1 MPKKKQV
8 FEPEN
13 LESIRS
19 AISGLIVEPP
29 ETIEP
34 VVYSVDLLSRHDP
47 YYPMVQGEATSRLAM
62 TATRNMAINPITGD
76 AVIEDEGFRAFFE
89 GYDGLKIGL
98 TVGAQKLLSTAALY
112 LTQNNHYRPEESA
125 RIETEVQIPL
135 ISYARL
141 LGYPVDERETATP
154 EEAEKEK
161 RRIKNLMKDVRGKI
175 NDCAQCGIESRSINL
190 PADTTQDTLLAEVKK
205 LADDSAVHGIL
216 VQLPLPAQIDEKAV
230 IDAIPPEK
238 DVDGF
243 SPVNVGRMQIGEPC
257 YLPCTPAGCIRM
269 IESTG
274 TDIAGKNA
282 VVIGRSNI
290 VGKPAALLLL
300 AKNATVTIC
309 HSRTKN
315 LKEVCAAAD
324 ILVAAVG
331 REGFVTGDMV
341 KPGAVVIDV
350 GINRGADGKLHGD
363 VNFAEAA
370 EKAAYITPVP
380 GGVGPMT
387 RAMLMLNTVEAAER
401 QSR

>member
-175 NDCAQCGIESRSINL
+175 NDQLDVLYSRPIL
-190 PADTTQDTLLAEVKK
+190 PA
-205 LADDSAVHGIL
+205 
-216 VQLPLPAQIDEKAV
+216 
-230 IDAIPPEK
+230 
-238 DVDGF
+238 
-243 SPVNVGRMQIGEPC
+243 
-257 YLPCTPAGCIRM
+257 
-269 IESTG
+269 
-274 TDIAGKNA
+274 
-282 VVIGRSNI
+282 
-290 VGKPAALLLL
+290 
-300 AKNATVTIC
+300 
-309 HSRTKN
+309 
-315 LKEVCAAAD
+315 
-324 ILVAAVG
+324 
-331 REGFVTGDMV
+331 
-341 KPGAVVIDV
+341 
-350 GINRGADGKLHGD
+350 
-363 VNFAEAA
+363 
-370 EKAAYITPVP
+370 
-380 GGVGPMT
+380 
-387 RAMLMLNTVEAAER
+387 
-401 QSR
+401 

>member
-175 NDCAQCGIESRSINL
+175 NDQLDVLYSLSLSWSEKKGRVSDYQDVRLLQRKGVKRGMISIQFSDDIARYLLCSYVMQYPEALLSIDERSPRAYRLQAGVSQLRAPQHRARHRRHHFRFGAAGCVRRHPRFRRGAEDGSRPLGEPHQNAAGNRAGQL
-190 PADTTQDTLLAEVKK
+190 RARRRAGRL
-205 LADDSAVHGIL
+205 GIL
-216 VQLPLPAQIDEKAV
+216 RREKGEALRQRGGYRRLRDVYRAV
-230 IDAIPPEK
+230 C
-238 DVDGF
+238 
-243 SPVNVGRMQIGEPC
+243 PV
-257 YLPCTPAGCIRM
+257 
-269 IESTG
+269 SDG
-274 TDIAGKNA
+274 TD
-282 VVIGRSNI
+282 
-290 VGKPAALLLL
+290 
-300 AKNATVTIC
+300 
-309 HSRTKN
+309 
-315 LKEVCAAAD
+315 
-324 ILVAAVG
+324 
-331 REGFVTGDMV
+331 
-341 KPGAVVIDV
+341 
-350 GINRGADGKLHGD
+350 
-363 VNFAEAA
+363 
-370 EKAAYITPVP
+370 
-380 GGVGPMT
+380 
-387 RAMLMLNTVEAAER
+387 ER
-401 QSR
+401 

>member
-1 MPKKKQV
+1 MAKKKQV

-62 TATRNMAINPITGD
+62 PATRNMAINPITGD

-175 NDCAQCGIESRSINL
+175 NDQLDVLYSLSLSWSEKKGRVSDYQDVRLLQRKGVKRGMISIQFSDDIARYLLCSYVMQYPEALLSIDERS
-190 PADTTQDTLLAEVKK
+190 PRAYRVGYK
-205 LADDSAVHGIL
+205 LAYHSSVRRNIERGTADIISVSALLDACGDIPDFDEVQKTDRGHWENRIKTPLETALDSCVRAGVLDGWEYCG
-216 VQLPLPAQIDEKAV
+216 AKKAKLS
-230 IDAIPPEK
+230 DSE
-238 DVDGF
+238 VDIGDYATF
-243 SPVNVGRMQIGEPC
+243 IGLYVRFRMGRMNDE
-257 YLPCTPAGCIRM
+257 
-269 IESTG
+269 
-274 TDIAGKNA
+274 D
-282 VVIGRSNI
+282 
-290 VGKPAALLLL
+290 
-300 AKNATVTIC
+300 
-309 HSRTKN
+309 
-315 LKEVCAAAD
+315 
-324 ILVAAVG
+324 
-331 REGFVTGDMV
+331 
-341 KPGAVVIDV
+341 
-350 GINRGADGKLHGD
+350 
-363 VNFAEAA
+363 
-370 EKAAYITPVP
+370 
-380 GGVGPMT
+380 
-387 RAMLMLNTVEAAER
+387 
-401 QSR
+401 

>member
-175 NDCAQCGIESRSINL
+175 NDQLDVLYSLSLSWSEKKGRVSDYQDVRLLQRKGVKRGMISIQFSDDIARYLLCSYVMQYPEALLSIDERS
-190 PADTTQDTLLAEVKK
+190 PRAYRVGYK
-205 LADDSAVHGIL
+205 LAYHSSVRR
-216 VQLPLPAQIDEKAV
+216 
-230 IDAIPPEK
+230 
-238 DVDGF
+238 
-243 SPVNVGRMQIGEPC
+243 N
-257 YLPCTPAGCIRM
+257 
-269 IESTG
+269 IERG
-274 TDIAGKNA
+274 TADIIS
-282 VVIGRSNI
+282 VS
-290 VGKPAALLLL
+290 ALLDACGDIPDFDEVQKTDRGHWENLCFFIYRL
-300 AKNATVTIC
+300 FCILRLCFFRRRIAATG
-309 HSRTKN
+309 RTASKRRW
-315 LKEVCAAAD
+315 KPRWIAACAPACWTAGNTAARRRRSSPTARW
-324 ILVAAVG
+324 ISAITRRLSG
-331 REGFVTGDMV
+331 CMSGFGW
-341 KPGAVVIDV
+341 
-350 GINRGADGKLHGD
+350 DG
-363 VNFAEAA
+363 
-370 EKAAYITPVP
+370 
-380 GGVGPMT
+380 
-387 RAMLMLNTVEAAER
+387 
-401 QSR
+401 

>member
-34 VVYSVDLLSRHDP
+34 VVYSVDLLSRPDP

-62 TATRNMAINPITGD
+62 SATRNMAINPITGD

-175 NDCAQCGIESRSINL
+175 NDQLDVLYSLSLSWSEKKGRVSDYQDVRLLQRKGVKRGMISIQFSDDIARYLLCSYVMQYPEALLSIDERS
-190 PADTTQDTLLAEVKK
+190 PRAYRVGYK
-205 LADDSAVHGIL
+205 LAYHSSVRRNIERGTADIISVSALLDACGDIPDFDEVQKTDRGHWENRIKTPLETALDSCVRAGVLDGWEYCG
-216 VQLPLPAQIDEKAV
+216 AKKAKLS
-230 IDAIPPEK
+230 DSE
-238 DVDGF
+238 VDIGDYATF
-243 SPVNVGRMQIGEPC
+243 IGLYVRFRMGRMNDE
-257 YLPCTPAGCIRM
+257 
-269 IESTG
+269 
-274 TDIAGKNA
+274 D
-282 VVIGRSNI
+282 
-290 VGKPAALLLL
+290 
-300 AKNATVTIC
+300 
-309 HSRTKN
+309 
-315 LKEVCAAAD
+315 
-324 ILVAAVG
+324 
-331 REGFVTGDMV
+331 
-341 KPGAVVIDV
+341 
-350 GINRGADGKLHGD
+350 
-363 VNFAEAA
+363 
-370 EKAAYITPVP
+370 
-380 GGVGPMT
+380 
-387 RAMLMLNTVEAAER
+387 
-401 QSR
+401 

>member
-175 NDCAQCGIESRSINL
+175 NDQLDVLYSLSLSWSEKKGRVSDYQDVRLLQRKGVKRGMISIQFSDDIARYLLCSYVMQYPEALLSIDERS
-190 PADTTQDTLLAEVKK
+190 PRAYRVGYK
-205 LADDSAVHGIL
+205 LAYHSSVRRNIERGTADMKCLRAAQHALQRGEDVLIFPEGTRIRSREIKPEVHGGFALIAQMGKAP
-216 VQLPLPAQIDEKAV
+216 VNPLAICGWSDITPPGKKIMRPKKCWIRAGKAV
-230 IDAIPPEK
+230 SLSDA
-238 DVDGF
+238 
-243 SPVNVGRMQIGEPC
+243 
-257 YLPCTPAGCIRM
+257 PAGLKRTERLEWF
-269 IESTG
+269 ESEAMNRVYAMR
-274 TDIAGKNA
+274 DE
-282 VVIGRSNI
+282 
-290 VGKPAALLLL
+290 L
-300 AKNATVTIC
+300 
-309 HSRTKN
+309 
-315 LKEVCAAAD
+315 CAAHP
-324 ILVAAVG
+324 G
-331 REGFVTGDMV
+331 RF
-341 KPGAVVIDV
+341 
-350 GINRGADGKLHGD
+350 
-363 VNFAEAA
+363 
-370 EKAAYITPVP
+370 
-380 GGVGPMT
+380 
-387 RAMLMLNTVEAAER
+387 
-401 QSR
+401 

>member
-135 ISYARL
+135 LSYARL

-175 NDCAQCGIESRSINL
+175 NDCAQCGIESCSINL
-190 PADTTQDTLLAEVKK
+190 PADTTQETLLAEVKK
-205 LADDSAVHGIL
+205 LAADPAVHGIL

-274 TDIAGKNA
+274 IDIGGKNA

-309 HSRTKN
+309 HSKTKN

-363 VNFAEAA
+363 VNFEEAA

-387 RAMLMLNTVEAAER
+387 RAMLMLNTVEAAKR
-401 QSR
+401 QAM

>member
-175 NDCAQCGIESRSINL
+175 NDQLDVLYSLSLSWSEKKGRVSDYQDVRLLQRKGVKRGSDIKLIISALRLKQRLCAFFKNQRTI
-190 PADTTQDTLLAEVKK
+190 V
-205 LADDSAVHGIL
+205 
-216 VQLPLPAQIDEKAV
+216 
-230 IDAIPPEK
+230 
-238 DVDGF
+238 F
-243 SPVNVGRMQIGEPC
+243 
-257 YLPCTPAGCIRM
+257 
-269 IESTG
+269 
-274 TDIAGKNA
+274 IANG
-282 VVIGRSNI
+282 
-290 VGKPAALLLL
+290 LLLTSIKAPFARQKL
-300 AKNATVTIC
+300 
-309 HSRTKN
+309 SRCTSK
-315 LKEVCAAAD
+315 
-324 ILVAAVG
+324 
-331 REGFVTGDMV
+331 
-341 KPGAVVIDV
+341 VVLLHCNG
-350 GINRGADGKLHGD
+350 GINDKSHGFGHCETPQKR
-363 VNFAEAA
+363 FAKSLES
-370 EKAAYITPVP
+370 IFC
-380 GGVGPMT
+380 
-387 RAMLMLNTVEAAER
+387 L
-401 QSR
+401 

>member
-175 NDCAQCGIESRSINL
+175 NDCAQCGIESCSINL
-190 PADTTQDTLLAEVKK
+190 PADTTQETLLAEVKK
-205 LADDSAVHGIL
+205 LAADPAVHGIL

-274 TDIAGKNA
+274 IDIGGKNA

-309 HSRTKN
+309 HSKTKN

-363 VNFAEAA
+363 VNFEEAA

-387 RAMLMLNTVEAAER
+387 RAMLMLNTVEAAKR
-401 QSR
+401 QAM

>member
-29 ETIEP
+29 EAIEP

-141 LGYPVDERETATP
+141 LG
-154 EEAEKEK
+154 
-161 RRIKNLMKDVRGKI
+161 
-175 NDCAQCGIESRSINL
+175 
-190 PADTTQDTLLAEVKK
+190 
-205 LADDSAVHGIL
+205 
-216 VQLPLPAQIDEKAV
+216 
-230 IDAIPPEK
+230 
-238 DVDGF
+238 
-243 SPVNVGRMQIGEPC
+243 
-257 YLPCTPAGCIRM
+257 
-269 IESTG
+269 
-274 TDIAGKNA
+274 
-282 VVIGRSNI
+282 
-290 VGKPAALLLL
+290 
-300 AKNATVTIC
+300 
-309 HSRTKN
+309 
-315 LKEVCAAAD
+315 
-324 ILVAAVG
+324 
-331 REGFVTGDMV
+331 
-341 KPGAVVIDV
+341 
-350 GINRGADGKLHGD
+350 
-363 VNFAEAA
+363 
-370 EKAAYITPVP
+370 
-380 GGVGPMT
+380 
-387 RAMLMLNTVEAAER
+387 
-401 QSR
+401 